1 MKVQQFVR
9 VILRFLEMPKEVR
22 KKKNS
27 GMEVISM
34 PL

>member
-1 MKVQQFVR
+1 MKMQQLVR
-9 VILRFLEMPKEVR
+9 VILHFLELPKVVR